1 MDEQLKWKLQHCP
14 VWFSIC
20 VEEIFK
26 QLQINILS
34 LHNSAPQS
42 FHQVLNTPFLNE
54 VSCL

>member
-26 QLQINILS
+26 QLQIGIRRANMLHFNQTGHNPIL
-34 LHNSAPQS
+34 
-42 FHQVLNTPFLNE
+42 VI
-54 VSCL
+54 